1 MEKHLKISK
10 NFTFS
15 FLFLSFD
22 SSKSVYFEEEIFDE
36 SHLNMAEHTIITV
49 SIRIR
54 TLSKKKILRRKKKK
68 SVLGGWKLRLAGHV
82 AVVDP
87 RVGTTDKEEGEEEEE
102 ERGLVCAR
110 DRTKGG
116 GEERCNGTIRA
127 GLTGK
132 ADVRPPAKSLFPG
145 ERRVSTLF
153 SFQIKPLP
161 FIPPSFLS
169 PSPSPLSTPSPFPV
183 LESFNDEQ
191 KKKRLR
197 YSALVLP
204 DFSLFLCFHSL
215 SLSLSL
221 KGK

>member
-87 RVGTTDKEEGEEEEE
+87 RVGTTDKEEGGEG
-102 ERGLVCAR
+102 ERGEGLGMRAR
-110 DRTKGG
+110 SHERGRGG
-116 GEERCNGTIRA
+116 
-127 GLTGK
+127 
-132 ADVRPPAKSLFPG
+132 
-145 ERRVSTLF
+145 TL
-153 SFQIKPLP
+153 
-161 FIPPSFLS
+161 
-169 PSPSPLSTPSPFPV
+169 
-183 LESFNDEQ
+183 
-191 KKKRLR
+191 
-197 YSALVLP
+197 
-204 DFSLFLCFHSL
+204 
-215 SLSLSL
+215 
-221 KGK
+221 

>member
-87 RVGTTDKEEGEEEEE
+87 RVGTTDKEEG
-102 ERGLVCAR
+102 
-110 DRTKGG
+110 GG
-116 GEERCNGTIRA
+116 GR
-127 GLTGK
+127 
-132 ADVRPPAKSLFPG
+132 
-145 ERRVSTLF
+145 ERRGAWYARE
-153 SFQIKPLP
+153 IA
-161 FIPPSFLS
+161 
-169 PSPSPLSTPSPFPV
+169 
-183 LESFNDEQ
+183 
-191 KKKRLR
+191 R
-197 YSALVLP
+197 
-204 DFSLFLCFHSL
+204 
-215 SLSLSL
+215 
-221 KGK
+221 KGEGRNVVTARSGPA